1 LGEQTSTFKQF
12 CYVKWGRYIDFD
24 GGRKWYSWQN
34 VARPGAHGAS
44 QATDSILNGAK
55 VVGQYSIPNLIETRN
70 TTGITEAVV
79 HNSHNPWSPC
89 VDLANYHQRPS
100 KRNPTI
106 DTSPKDTIIFHAG
119 SHNSGGSNVEGYD
132 SATRIVRRFDE
143 WAKDNSPK
151 KNRRCMIVVS
161 SNDCFH
167 EKILDVKG
175 GKFNEQQHFR
185 NSWRIASFNQGMRDA
200 INDVKRSRR
209 DNNEPVP
216 NVHFLD
222 AFHMSLGLQ
231 WLGHSTD
238 PLDPVHFT
246 NNAIFADLA
255 FLAVRELCGS

>member
-1 LGEQTSTFKQF
+1 
-12 CYVKWGRYIDFD
+12 
-24 GGRKWYSWQN
+24 
-34 VARPGAHGAS
+34 
-44 QATDSILNGAK
+44 
-55 VVGQYSIPNLIETRN
+55 
-70 TTGITEAVV
+70 
-79 HNSHNPWSPC
+79 
-89 VDLANYHQRPS
+89 
-100 KRNPTI
+100 
-106 DTSPKDTIIFHAG
+106 
-119 SHNSGGSNVEGYD
+119 
-132 SATRIVRRFDE
+132 
-143 WAKDNSPK
+143 
-151 KNRRCMIVVS
+151 MIVVS

-222 AFHMSLGLQ
+222 AFHMSLGLH